1 MGLRLKIGRSLP
13 VRRGIAVCVPVGLR
27 GVSAARWMGM
37 LMLRAGMV
45 VPLWT
50 AVRWRIVRP

>member
-13 VRRGIAVCVPVGLR
+13 VRRGTAVCVPVGLR
-27 GVSAARWMGM
+27 GVSARRRVV

-50 AVRWRIVRP
+50 AVRWRMIVRL